1 MPELYS
7 QNYEYFGIFI
17 VIVAV
22 FMISFLLLIWVTT
35 IYIAVAIF
43 RNKPKTVIHNH
54 INKDSSPR
62 HDVPPLHR
70 RLDDDA

>member
-1 MPELYS
+1 MPEIYS
-7 QNYEYFGIFI
+7 PYSENLVILIG
-17 VIVAV
+17 IVAV
-22 FMISFLLLIWVTT
+22 FMISFLLLIWVIT

-62 HDVPPLHR
+62 HEVPPLQR